1 MTPKEFGL
9 KYIELEYTDDGYY
22 KVYVVQRLRPWLG
35 IFPRSR
41 MYVVIE
47 HIEIGHY
54 CLLPSWLEPYYEAQ
68 VYKTWAHF
76 NALDKAMTAISLGN
90 ILIRT
95 TGAKTKIADG

>member
-9 KYIELEYTDDGYY
+9 KYIELEYTEDDMF

-41 MYVVIE
+41 MYVVIWHHE
-47 HIEIGHY
+47 TTEP
-54 CLLPSWLEPYYEAQ
+54 CLLPSWLEAHYQ
-68 VYKTWAHF
+68 NSVYTTPF
-76 NALDKAMTAISLGN
+76 SMFALDKARVAIIDGN

-95 TGAKTKIADG
+95 TGAETKLADG